1 MKKSI
6 LAVSM
11 AQAVALSSNALASE
25 IHGLGLAV
33 NYGAFSGPTLEL
45 SYPVA
50 DTVQLRGAISSG
62 MGLSETSSD
71 TDLEYDV
78 NSDGGIQRLAV
89 DYHPFMNGFFLSAGY
104 AINNFELNSNAS
116 KTGIVT
122 VGDSDYAADVT
133 IDANFTWD
141 NAPTLSLGWGHS
153 PSEGLGFMFE
163 AGAFFTGNTQAGL
176 SGTCSGACTDPVS
189 GQTFESAL
197 VDEEKKLQ
205 KDVADFD
212 FLPMLQAGI
221 TYRF

>member
-6 LAVSM
+6 IALSM
-11 AQAVALSSNALASE
+11 ASAVALSSNAFASE
-25 IHGLGLAV
+25 VDGLGLAL
-33 NYGAFSGPTLEL
+33 NYGAFSGPTIEL
-45 SYPVA
+45 SYPVTE
-50 DTVQLRGAISSG
+50 TVQLRGALSGG
-62 MGLSETSSD
+62 MGLSETSTD
-71 TDLEYDV
+71 TDSEYDV
-78 NSDGGIQRLAV
+78 NADGGIHRLAL

-104 AINNFELNSNAS
+104 AINNFELSANAS
-116 KTGIVT
+116 QTGIVT

-163 AGAFFTGNTQAGL
+163 AGAFFTGNTQA
-176 SGTCSGACTDPVS
+176 SMTGTCSGVCTDPVS

-197 VDEEKKLQ
+197 VDEEKKLK
-205 KDVADFD
+205 KDVADYD